1 VNVAASALAFD
12 IPVMIAVSLA
22 CFPIFFAGYRISR
35 PNGAILL
42 VFYIAYVVYLIFDT
56 THNSSLKTYQTALI
70 YGVAPLTVFA
80 LGFSLLRGF
89 RQKGNGSVGA

>member
-1 VNVAASALAFD
+1 
-12 IPVMIAVSLA
+12 MIAVAVVCL
-22 CFPIFFAGYRISR
+22 PIFFVGYKISR

-42 VFYIAYVVYLIFDT
+42 AYYIAYVVYLVF
-56 THNSSLKTYQTALI
+56 SSTGNGFLPTYQKALI